1 MTGTFFF
8 SRLWHNK
15 KDPAGYE
22 TNGHRRRRRHSV
34 VESSE
39 SYDASLFIIYLL
51 FFFLI
56 RFDHILFHPPLRTFR
71 TWYVRNE
78 RLREKERDSE
88 KVQKKKKLSFA
99 KIGFKFL

>member
-8 SRLWHNK
+8 SRLWRSK

-22 TNGHRRRRRHSV
+22 TNGHRRRRHSV

-56 RFDHILFHPPLRTFR
+56 LFDHILFHPPLRTFR
-71 TWYVRNE
+71 TWHVRNE

-88 KVQKKKKLSFA
+88 RVQKKKNS
-99 KIGFKFL
+99 KFC